1 MFRKLILS
9 SLIAVGMSSCTV
21 AALVA
26 APVLSASMAMAPA
39 AVAAAR

>member
-1 MFRKLILS
+1 MFRHLILS

-26 APVLSASMAMAPA
+26 PAALASLASPPAAIASAS
-39 AVAAAR
+39 

>member
-1 MFRKLILS
+1 MIRHLILS

-26 APVLSASMAMAPA
+26 APGVAVSMAAPA
-39 AVAAAR
+39 TVASAR

>member
-1 MFRKLILS
+1 MFRHLILS

-26 APVLSASMAMAPA
+26 APFASAPA
-39 AVAAAR
+39 VFATR

>member
-1 MFRKLILS
+1 MFRNLILS

-26 APVLSASMAMAPA
+26 APSVSASIAP
-39 AVAAAR
+39 VISGR

>member
-1 MFRKLILS
+1 MFRHLILS

-26 APVLSASMAMAPA
+26 PFASAPA
-39 AVAAAR
+39 AIAAAR